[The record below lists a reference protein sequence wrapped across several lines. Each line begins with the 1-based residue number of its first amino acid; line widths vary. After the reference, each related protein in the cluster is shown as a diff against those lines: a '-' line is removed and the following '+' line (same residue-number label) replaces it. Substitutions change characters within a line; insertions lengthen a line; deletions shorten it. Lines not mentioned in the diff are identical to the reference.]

1 MVGVM
6 EVAKV
11 RMGFEGGVE
20 VEVVAVME
28 VAKVTMG
35 GLRWGDGGHLER

>member
-1 MVGVM
+1 M
-6 EVAKV
+6 
-11 RMGFEGGVE
+11 GVE

-28 VAKVTMG
+28 VAKVTME